1 MSRQDK
7 KQNLDVFFV
16 KFTYLDG
23 LLLLGYLRLI
33 CARVC
38 CGKDNFDFDHN
49 LITVLQ
55 ARQLAYVLAFTQ
67 HDLREPWQK

>member
-7 KQNLDVFFV
+7 KTKFEIFFV

-23 LLLLGYLRLI
+23 LLLLGDLQLI

-38 CGKDNFDFDHN
+38 CGKDNFDFEYN

-55 ARQLAYVLAFTQ
+55 ARQLAYVLAFALNG
-67 HDLREPWQK
+67 LRESWQK

>member
-7 KQNLDVFFV
+7 KTKFRCFFV
-16 KFTYLDG
+16 KFTYLDK
-23 LLLLGYLRLI
+23 LLLLGYLPLI
-33 CARVC
+33 CARVG

-55 ARQLAYVLAFTQ
+55 ARQLAYVLAFALNG
-67 HDLREPWQK
+67 LREPWQR